1 MTTLRWS
8 TQLTGAEQDAVRHLI
23 GEATRADGVAPV
35 GEQVLR
41 DLSGDRGHHL
51 VAGYPGDPDGRVAGY
66 LNLASGR
73 DDADAT
79 AELVVHPEARRL
91 GLGAQLAQEAIDR
104 SAGRVRFWAHS
115 TLPSARAAARV
126 LGLSAVRELLQMS
139 RPLPSPTES
148 ASEIVVP
155 QGVQIRTYAGEAD
168 HAEVLRV
175 NNAAFSWHPEQGGWT
190 DGDLAARLSEPWFDP
205 AGLFL
210 AVDEESGGLLGFHW
224 TKVHEGRSGGRVGEV
239 FGEVLGEVYVLA
251 VDPAAQGRGLGR
263 TMTMVG
269 IDHLARR
276 LADAENPEVMLYV
289 ESDNVAAANT
299 YRRLGFTVAGV
310 DTAYAPG

>member
-8 TQLTGAEQDAVRHLI
+8 AELTAAEQDAVRHLI

-41 DLSGDRGHHL
+41 ELSGDRGSHL
-51 VAGYPGDPDGRVAGY
+51 VVGYPGEPDGRVAGY
-66 LNLASGR
+66 LNLAAGR
-73 DDADAT
+73 DDADTT

-91 GLGAQLAQEAIDR
+91 GLGTQLAQEAIDR

-139 RPLPSPTES
+139 RPLPDPAES
-148 ASEIVVP
+148 GPDIVVP
-155 QGVQIRTYAGEAD
+155 QGVQIRTYVGEAD

-190 DGDLAARLSEPWFDP
+190 DDDLAARLSEPWFDP

-224 TKVHEGRSGGRVGEV
+224 TKVHEGRSDCRFGGI
-239 FGEVLGEVYVLA
+239 FGEVYVLA

-263 TMTMVG
+263 MMTMVG

-276 LADAENPEVMLYV
+276 LADAEDPEVMLYV
-289 ESDNVAAANT
+289 ESDNVAAVNT
-299 YRRLGFTVAGV
+299 YRGLGFAVAGV
-310 DTAYAPG
+310 DTAYAPD